1 MLHTRPFDQTRK
13 LLNIAIPIGM
23 IEAVGH
29 LLVLTDLIIVGRLGA
44 LEFAAVGLAITF
56 FWTFVVVGIS
66 VISVIG
72 VLIAEKCAFAVQ
84 EDETGLYGAHGL
96 WVCILMIVILAPAIG
111 FMSDF
116 LTLTGLQRELLPHIE
131 AYTHAVVWALAP
143 ALLFAWLRSIFTG
156 IEILTPITLIAIIA
170 VPTNVALSMMLV
182 FGMGPLPGYGVAG
195 AGYATALVN
204 LAMFVALSI
213 YLRRQMPTMYSA
225 LKANFLKVEHKI
237 LKHLLHVGGGQGVI
251 TLLENGMFA
260 VVAVLVGS
268 LSVEALAAH
277 NMVYAVLEL
286 CILIVLGFGEGTMI
300 RVANS
305 IGINNYVMAY
315 RVCGI
320 ALVFSIVIAAIMSSA
335 LVLSPGLIS
344 ALFLSGDNS
353 PSEDDVRAVLAT
365 FVVAASL
372 SLLFD
377 ATQTVLYHAIRAT
390 RDEYIPVLIA
400 FFGYWI
406 VGLGCGYVFG
416 FILGFGIAGIWTGLA
431 IGFCA
436 ITVLMGV
443 RLHYRLRHLEAHLLS
458 PRL

>member
-1 MLHTRPFDQTRK
+1 MLQTRPFDQTRK
-13 LLNIAIPIGM
+13 LLNLAIPLGM

-29 LLVLTDLIIVGRLGA
+29 LLVLTDLIIIGRLGA

-56 FWTFVVVGIS
+56 FWTFVVIGIS

-72 VLIAEKCAFAVQ
+72 VLIAEKCAFFVQ
-84 EDETGLYGAHGL
+84 ENETALYGAHGF
-96 WVCILMIVILAPAIG
+96 WVCIVMIVILAPAIG

-116 LTLTGLQRELLPHIE
+116 LALTGLQTELLPHIE

-143 ALLFAWLRSIFTG
+143 ALLFAWLRSILTG
-156 IEILTPITLIAIIA
+156 IEVLIPITLIAIIA
-170 VPTNVALSMMLV
+170 VPTNVALSIVLV
-182 FGMGPLPGYGVAG
+182 FGIGPLQGHGVAG

-204 LAMFVALSI
+204 LAMFVGLSI
-213 YLRRQMPTMYSA
+213 HLRRQMPTLYTA
-225 LKANFLKVEHKI
+225 LKVNLLKVESKI
-237 LKHLLHVGGGQGVI
+237 LKHILYVGGGQGVI

-320 ALVFSIVIAAIMSSA
+320 ALVFSVVIAAIMSSA
-335 LVLSPGLIS
+335 LVFTPGLIS
-344 ALFLSGDNS
+344 ALFLSGDISS
-353 PSEDDVRAVLAT
+353 PANDVSAVLAT
-365 FVVAASL
+365 FVAAASV
-372 SLLFD
+372 SLLLD
-377 ATQTVLYHAIRAT
+377 ATQTILYHAIRAT
-390 RDEYIPVLIA
+390 RDEYIPILIA

-416 FILGFGIAGIWTGLA
+416 FMLAFGIAGIWAGLA

-436 ITVLMGV
+436 ITVLMGA

-458 PRL
+458 PRP